1 MKPTLIAAAMIL
13 SFSPASSFARGV
25 GGTGFSSPGTALAS
39 PSASPPALFTS
50 RGGTVTGHIGQLT
63 TTTVPGR
70 AGQGM
75 LIPNGNGTSTFI
87 GPGGGISTVQ
97 TPR

>member
-1 MKPTLIAAAMIL
+1 MKPILIATAMIL
-13 SFSPASSFARGV
+13 SSLPASSFAKGM
-25 GGTGFSSPGTALAS
+25 GGSGFSSPGTALAS

-50 RGGTVTGHIGQLT
+50 RGGTVTGHIGQLA
-63 TTTVPGR
+63 TTTVPGE

-75 LIPNGNGTSTFI
+75 LIPNGNGTSTSI

>member
-1 MKPTLIAAAMIL
+1 MKPILIATAMLL
-13 SFSPASSFARGV
+13 SSLPASSFAKGM
-25 GGTGFSSPGTALAS
+25 GGGGFSSPGAALAS
-39 PSASPPALFTS
+39 PSASPPALFTN

-63 TTTVPGR
+63 TTTMPGT

-75 LIPNGNGTSTFI
+75 LIPNGDGTSTLI

-97 TPR
+97 TAR